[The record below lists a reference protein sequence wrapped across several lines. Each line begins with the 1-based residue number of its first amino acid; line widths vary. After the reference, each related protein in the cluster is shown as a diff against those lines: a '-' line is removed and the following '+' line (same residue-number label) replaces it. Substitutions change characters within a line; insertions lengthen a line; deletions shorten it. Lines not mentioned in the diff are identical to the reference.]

1 LKRPSPQ
8 VKSQELAAQAARDSL
23 LAFAVL
29 THPNYEAGWHHRK
42 LAEYLE
48 AIERREINR
57 LVISMPPR
65 HGKTELAS
73 IRFAPWYLGRNPT
86 HNVIQATY
94 SGEFAEDNGR
104 KTRALV
110 ATPEYKAFFGF
121 GLDQS
126 SKAVSRW
133 QTERGGTYFAVGVGG
148 PLTGRGGNVL
158 LIDDPHKNRQEAE
171 SATYR
176 QRAWDWFAST
186 AYTRLE
192 KNGIAII
199 IMTRWH
205 EDDLVGRVLNGSEH
219 WDQLVLPAIAE
230 TDEPCRTEGEALW
243 PEKFNTTALAQIRET
258 VGSREW
264 ASLYQ
269 QRPAAAEGNV
279 FQRDWFRF
287 YNEAP
292 VFKRVVQS
300 WDTAFKAG
308 QDNDRSACTTWG
320 VADDGYYL
328 LDCWAERV
336 EFPEL
341 KRQVVMLAAKWAPS
355 DILVEDKASGQSLL
369 QELKRDTR
377 LPLLAVKVDR
387 DKLARAYAVTPLFE
401 SGRVRVPS
409 SAPWIADYID
419 EMASFPAAAHDDRV
433 DSTTQALERMA
444 LMDKPTPTRAARVNF
459 MGR

>member
-1 LKRPSPQ
+1 M
-8 VKSQELAAQAARDSL
+8 
-23 LAFAVL
+23 
-29 THPNYEAGWHHRK
+29 
-42 LAEYLE
+42 E
-48 AIERREINR
+48 AIERRDIRR

-86 HNVIQATY
+86 HNVIQSTY

-104 KTRALV
+104 KTRGLV
-110 ATPEYKAFFGF
+110 GSPEYRAFFGF

-133 QTERGGTYFAVGVGG
+133 QTELGGAYFAVGVGG
-148 PLTGRGGNVL
+148 PLTGRGANVL

-171 SATYR
+171 SQTMR
-176 QRAWDWFAST
+176 DRVWDWFAST

-205 EDDLVGRVLNGSEH
+205 EDDLVGRVLNGPEH
-219 WDQLVLPAIAE
+219 WEQLVLPAVAE
-230 TDEPCRTEGEALW
+230 VDEEYRAEGEPLW
-243 PEKFNTTALAQIRET
+243 PEKYDRQALAQIRET
-258 VGSREW
+258 VGGREW

-269 QRPAAAEGNV
+269 QRPSAAEGNV

-287 YNEAP
+287 YSEPPA
-292 VFKRVVQS
+292 FKRIVQS

-320 VADDGYYL
+320 IADDGYYL

-336 EFPEL
+336 EFPDL
-341 KRQVVMLAAKWAPS
+341 KRQVQMLADKWHPH

-369 QELKRDTR
+369 QELRRDTR
-377 LPLLAVKVDR
+377 LPLLAVKVDK

-401 SGRVRVPS
+401 SGNVRVPA
-409 SAPWIADYID
+409 SAAWMADYID
-419 EMASFPAAAHDDRV
+419 ELASFPAGAHDDRV

-444 LMDKPTPTRAARVNF
+444 LMTKPKPARTATIPF
-459 MGR
+459 LGR